1 MDSPLT
7 RAGNGAASGAESA
20 TSEDERRVEELLRV
34 NARLAAEVRS
44 LASGRIEGPRLG
56 PMVSARRLAALSE
69 ERDALAARLA
79 ATEAELGITRTR
91 CADLESHQEI
101 LSAEVLRLRAGWR
114 GVLRRLRA
122 RLLSR

>member
-7 RAGNGAASGAESA
+7 AAGDGVGDGAGATA
-20 TSEDERRVEELLRV
+20 GEDERRVEELLRV

-44 LASGRIEGPRLG
+44 LARGRIEGPRLG
-56 PMVSARRLAALSE
+56 SIVSSRRLAALSE
-69 ERDALAARLA
+69 ERDDLAARLA

-91 CADLESHQEI
+91 CADLEGNQEI

-114 GVLRRLRA
+114 GVLRRVRA
-122 RLLSR
+122 RLLAR